1 MIITLLLKASSAAVN
16 GITQLFSQ
24 TLFERYPGDTTNNK
38 FLHVSRDIPLNL
50 TCHKYLRII
59 I

>member
-1 MIITLLLKASSAAVN
+1 MILILIILLKKASSAAVN

-24 TLFERYPGDTTNNK
+24 TLFECYPGDTTNNK

-50 TCHKYLRII
+50 TYHKY
-59 I
+59 